1 MAAHPVHPALV
12 HFPLGLLLTATIAD
26 LAAVAGVWSEP
37 RFTAWLMAAGLAAAL
52 PTMAA
57 GLYDFRRLDERQA
70 RHAMRHMAAMALAWL
85 GYAVALYLR
94 RDVFAGA
101 GAPSV
106 ASIGVSLAS
115 AVALG
120 IGGWLGGELVY
131 RHGAGRI
138 DAG

>member
-94 RDVFAGA
+94 RDAFAGA